1 MNEKEEKNAFYVYYF
16 AKIIYNNST
25 MGKTIKTIKI
35 ISFVIIAIE
44 MLAIALFAIFYFNNF
59 FKMQETMQPYVIA
72 LLATIVLVINSVFI
86 WVVILLLS
94 SLRQK
99 TDLRAA
105 EVIGSDVQE
114 AYNFAMIG
122 LAITDDKNIVLW
134 TNDLFK
140 SRHIEIM
147 DMDIIAWQ
155 PDLAA
160 LREANISDQGVKIVV
175 NSRTY
180 AVKLLPEAGLW
191 IFKDVTDYEQIFN
204 YSKEQAPV
212 VGILAIDNY
221 DDVVRGD
228 DDFNDVVTKVKND
241 IFSYAK
247 DYGILLRRIKDDSYS
262 MLCNY
267 ASYSRMLEDKFS
279 IIDKVRSESSRGE
292 IPLTL
297 SIGIAND
304 FPDVNKLNDLA
315 NDALDIAMSRGG
327 DQVVVSSYG
336 QEMKFYGGKSEA
348 QEKRNRVKTRVL
360 ADSLISL
367 INASQRVLIMGHAM
381 MDMDAFGACL
391 GMKAICTRLNKDARV
406 VVDLKNTEAK
416 TRAALNSSFSKDELE
431 KLIVSS
437 KDAEDMLNGNA
448 LLVVVDVH
456 TPGMV
461 MAPKLVDMAAKIV
474 VIDHHRRAEEYI
486 DSPVFNHIDPA
497 ASSTCELISEFIR
510 FSSINPRIELPSTYA
525 TIMLSGIFLD
535 SAYFKSRSTGI
546 RTFEA
551 ATILKE
557 YGADNS
563 LADDFLKD
571 GYEEHKE
578 VADITSNLETPYY
591 GVVIATANPDRLYDH
606 ATIAKAAN
614 LCLTYKGV
622 HAAFVIGKISPR
634 EIRLSARSDGTVNV
648 SLLCEKLSGGGHFTS
663 AAALFNG
670 NDLKIAKEKVLMVL
684 ETSLKEATNAGA
696 PRVNE
701 ED

>member
-1 MNEKEEKNAFYVYYF
+1 
-16 AKIIYNNST
+16 
-25 MGKTIKTIKI
+25 MGKTIKRIKI
-35 ISFVIIAIE
+35 ASFIIILLE
-44 MLAIALFAIFYFNNF
+44 ILAGSIFSIFYFNNF
-59 FKMQETMQPYVIA
+59 FDFQAVMTPFAVA
-72 LLATIVLVINSVFI
+72 LASVVVLVVNCLFVWI
-86 WVVILLLS
+86 VILLLS

-140 SRHIEIM
+140 ARHIEIM
-147 DMDIIAWQ
+147 DMDIISWQ
-155 PDLAA
+155 PELAA
-160 LREANISDQGVKIVV
+160 LRDVNNGDQPVKIVV

-180 AVKLLPEAGLW
+180 SVKLLAEAGLW
-191 IFKDVTDYEQIFN
+191 IFKDITDFEQIFN

-247 DYGILLRRIKDDSYS
+247 EYAILLRRIKDDSYS

-267 ASYSRMLEDKFS
+267 ASFSRMLEDKFS
-279 IIDKVRSESSRGE
+279 IIDKVRGESSRGE

-297 SIGIAND
+297 SIGIAHD

-327 DQVVVSSYG
+327 DQVVVSAYG

-367 INASQRVLIMGHAM
+367 INASDRVLIMGHAN

-391 GMKAICTRLNKDARV
+391 GMKAICNRLKKNSRV
-406 VVDLKNTEAK
+406 VADIKNTEAK
-416 TRAALNSSFSKDELE
+416 TRAAMITSFGKDELE

-437 KDAEDMLNGNA
+437 KEAESLIGGNT

-456 TPGMV
+456 IPSMV

-510 FSSINPRIELPSTYA
+510 FSSINPKIELPSTYA

-535 SAYFKSRSTGI
+535 SGYFKSRSTGI

-571 GYEEHKE
+571 DYEEHKE
-578 VADITSNLETPYY
+578 VTEITTNLETPFY
-591 GVVIATANPDRLYDH
+591 GVVIATANQDRLYDH

-614 LCLTYKGV
+614 TCLTYKGV
-622 HAAFVIGKISPR
+622 HAAFVIGKISQR
-634 EIRLSARSDGTVNV
+634 EIRVSARSDGTINV
-648 SLLCEKLSGGGHFTS
+648 SLLAEKLGGGGHFTS
-663 AAALFNG
+663 AAASFVG
-670 NDLKIAKEKVLMVL
+670 TDLKTIKEKIIVVL
-684 ETSLKEATNAGA
+684 ETSLIEATNTGLPKASEG
-696 PRVNE
+696 E
-701 ED
+701 E

>member
-1 MNEKEEKNAFYVYYF
+1 
-16 AKIIYNNST
+16 
-25 MGKTIKTIKI
+25 MGKTIKLIKI
-35 ISFVIIAIE
+35 ISFIIIAIE
-44 MLAIALFAIFYFNNF
+44 IISGAIFSIFYFNNLF
-59 FKMQETMQPYVIA
+59 DIQASVEAGHLAIA
-72 LLATIVLVINSVFI
+72 MASV
-86 WVVILLLS
+86 VVVNCLFVWIIILILS

-105 EVIGSDVQE
+105 EIIGSDVQE
-114 AYNFAMIG
+114 AYNFAQIG
-122 LAITDDKNIVLW
+122 LAITDDNNIVLW

-147 DMDIIAWQ
+147 DTDIIAWQ
-155 PDLAA
+155 PELAA
-160 LREANISDQGVKIVV
+160 LKDVSASDQNTKIVV

-180 AVKLLPEAGLW
+180 SVKLLSEAGLW
-191 IFKDVTDYEQIFN
+191 IFKDITDYESIYN
-204 YSKEQAPV
+204 YSKDQAPV
-212 VGILAIDNY
+212 IGILAIDNY

-241 IFSYAK
+241 IFAYAK
-247 DYGILLRRIKDDSYS
+247 EYSILLRRLKDDSYS

-267 ASYSRMLEDKFS
+267 ASFEKMLEDKFS
-279 IIDKVRSESSRGE
+279 IIDKVRGESVRGE

-297 SIGIAND
+297 SIGLAHD
-304 FPDVNKLNDLA
+304 FPDVIKLNDLA
-315 NDALDIAMSRGG
+315 NEALDIAMSRGG
-327 DQVVVSSYG
+327 DQVVVSAYG

-367 INASQRVLIMGHAM
+367 INASDRVLIMGHSM

-391 GMKAICTRLNKDARV
+391 GMKAICNRLKKNARI
-406 VVDLKNTEAK
+406 VVDLKNTEFK
-416 TRAALNSSFSKDELE
+416 TRAAMTQSFGKEELE
-431 KLIVSS
+431 KLIINS
-437 KDAEDMLNGNA
+437 KDAEDLIPGNT
-448 LLVVVDVH
+448 LLIVVDVH
-456 TPGMV
+456 IPNMV
-461 MAPKLVDMAAKIV
+461 MAPRLIDKAAKIV

-535 SAYFKSRSTGI
+535 SGYFKSRSTGI

-571 GYEEHKE
+571 DYEEHKE
-578 VADITSNLETPYY
+578 VTEITSNLETPYY
-591 GVVIATANPDRLYDH
+591 GVVIATGNPDRLYDH

-614 LCLTYKGV
+614 TCLSYKGV
-622 HAAFVIGKISPR
+622 HAAFVIGKVSNR
-634 EIRLSARSDGTVNV
+634 ETRVSARSDGTINV
-648 SLLCEKLSGGGHFTS
+648 SLLSEKLGGGGHFTS
-663 AAALFNG
+663 AAAMFTT
-670 NDLKIAKEKVLMVL
+670 NDVKTVKAKILSVL
-684 ETSLKEATNAGA
+684 ETSLSEATNTGK
-696 PRVNE
+696 PKSSE
-701 ED
+701 EE

>member
-1 MNEKEEKNAFYVYYF
+1 
-16 AKIIYNNST
+16 
-25 MGKTIKTIKI
+25 MGKTIKLIKI
-35 ISFVIIAIE
+35 ISFIIIAIE
-44 MLAIALFAIFYFNNF
+44 IISGTIFSIFYFNNLF
-59 FKMQETMQPYVIA
+59 DIQASVEAGHLAIAMASVI
-72 LLATIVLVINSVFI
+72 VINCLFVWLI
-86 WVVILLLS
+86 ILILS

-105 EVIGSDVQE
+105 EIIGSDVQE
-114 AYNFAMIG
+114 AYNFAQIG
-122 LAITDDKNIVLW
+122 LAITDDNNIVLW

-147 DMDIIAWQ
+147 DTDIIAWQ
-155 PDLAA
+155 PELAV
-160 LREANISDQGVKIVV
+160 LKDVSSSDQNTKIVV

-180 AVKLLPEAGLW
+180 SVKLLSEAGLW
-191 IFKDVTDYEQIFN
+191 IFKDITDYESIYN
-204 YSKEQAPV
+204 YSKDQAPV
-212 VGILAIDNY
+212 IGILAIDNY

-241 IFSYAK
+241 IFAYAK
-247 DYGILLRRIKDDSYS
+247 EYSILLRRLKDDSYS

-267 ASYSRMLEDKFS
+267 ASFEKMLEDKFS
-279 IIDKVRSESSRGE
+279 IIDKVRGESVRGE

-297 SIGIAND
+297 SIGLAHD
-304 FPDVNKLNDLA
+304 FPDVIKLNDLA
-315 NDALDIAMSRGG
+315 NEALDIAMSRGG
-327 DQVVVSSYG
+327 DQVVVSAYG

-367 INASQRVLIMGHAM
+367 INASDHVLIMGHSM

-391 GMKAICTRLNKDARV
+391 GMKAICNRLKKNARI
-406 VVDLKNTEAK
+406 VVDLKNTEFK
-416 TRAALNSSFSKDELE
+416 TRAAMTQSFGKDELE
-431 KLIVSS
+431 KLIINS
-437 KDAEDMLNGNA
+437 KDAEDLIPGNT
-448 LLVVVDVH
+448 LLIVVDVH
-456 TPGMV
+456 IPNMV
-461 MAPKLVDMAAKIV
+461 MAPRLIDKAAKIV

-535 SAYFKSRSTGI
+535 SGYFKSRSTGI

-557 YGADNS
+557 FGADNS

-571 GYEEHKE
+571 DYEEHKE
-578 VADITSNLETPYY
+578 VTDITTNLETPYY

-614 LCLTYKGV
+614 TCLSFKGV
-622 HAAFVIGKISPR
+622 HAAFVLGKVSNR
-634 EIRLSARSDGTVNV
+634 EIRISCRSDGTVNV
-648 SLLCEKLSGGGHFTS
+648 SLLAEKMGGGGHFTS
-663 AAALFNG
+663 AAVTCNT
-670 NDLKIAKEKVLMVL
+670 NDVKEAKNIILGVL
-684 ETSLKEATNAGA
+684 ESSLTEASNQGL
-696 PRVNE
+696 PKNSE
-701 ED
+701 EDQRDESHFIARCQKTW

>member
-1 MNEKEEKNAFYVYYF
+1 MGKLV
-16 AKIIYNNST
+16 KII
-25 MGKTIKTIKI
+25 KI
-35 ISFVIIAIE
+35 VSFSIITLEI
-44 MLAIALFAIFYFNNF
+44 LLGVLFSIIYFNNF
-59 FKMQETMQPYVIA
+59 FEAQEAVRPEYLAITMISVIA
-72 LLATIVLVINSVFI
+72 IDCLFVWII
-86 WVVILLLS
+86 ILILS

-105 EVIGSDVQE
+105 EIIGSDVQE

-122 LAITDDKNIVLW
+122 LAITDDKNVVLW

-155 PDLAA
+155 PELAS
-160 LREANISDQGVKIVV
+160 LRETANGDQTTKVVV

-180 AVKLLPEAGLW
+180 SVKLLPDAGLW
-191 IFKDVTDYEQIFN
+191 IFKDITDYESIYN
-204 YSKEQAPV
+204 YSKDQAPV
-212 VGILAIDNY
+212 VGILTIDNY

-241 IFSYAK
+241 IFGYAK
-247 DYGILLRRIKDDSYS
+247 DFGILLRRIKDDSYS

-267 ASYSRMLEDKFS
+267 ASFLKMVEDKFS
-279 IIDKVRSESSRGE
+279 IIDKVRGESIRGE

-297 SIGIAND
+297 SIGLAHD
-304 FPDVNKLNDLA
+304 FPDVIKLNDLA

-327 DQVVVSSYG
+327 DQVVVSAYG

-367 INASQRVLIMGHAM
+367 INSSERVLIMGHAM

-391 GMKAICTRLNKDARV
+391 GMKAICNRLKKNARI
-406 VVDLKNTEAK
+406 VVDLKNTEFK
-416 TRAALNSSFSKDELE
+416 TRAAMTQSFGKEELE
-431 KLIVSS
+431 KLIVNS
-437 KDAEDMLNGNA
+437 KDAEDLIPGNT
-448 LLVVVDVH
+448 LLIVVDVH
-456 TPGMV
+456 IPSMV
-461 MAPKLVDMAAKIV
+461 MAPRLIDKAAKIV

-535 SAYFKSRSTGI
+535 SGYFKSGNTGI

-571 GYEEHKE
+571 DYEEHKE
-578 VADITSNLETPYY
+578 VTDITTNLETPYY

-614 LCLTYKGV
+614 TCLSFKGV
-622 HAAFVIGKISPR
+622 HAAFVLGKVSNR
-634 EIRLSARSDGTVNV
+634 EIRVSCRSDGTINV
-648 SLLCEKLSGGGHFTS
+648 SLLAEKMGGGGHFTS
-663 AAALFNG
+663 AAVSFSNA
-670 NDLKIAKEKVLMVL
+670 DVKEVKNTILGVL
-684 ETSLKEATNAGA
+684 ELSLTEATNKGL
-696 PRVNE
+696 PKNNE
-701 ED
+701 EE

>member
-1 MNEKEEKNAFYVYYF
+1 
-16 AKIIYNNST
+16 
-25 MGKTIKTIKI
+25 MGKTIRIIKLF
-35 ISFVIIAIE
+35 SFVIILLEIVLGAAFSV
-44 MLAIALFAIFYFNNF
+44 LYFNNF
-59 FKMQETMQPYVIA
+59 FNLASIIKPFHIA
-72 LLATIVLVINSVFI
+72 LTMVIVIVVDCLFI
-86 WVVILLLS
+86 WIVILILS

-122 LAITDDKNIVLW
+122 LAITDDKNTVLW

-140 SRHIEIM
+140 ARHIEIM
-147 DMDIIAWQ
+147 DMDIISWQ
-155 PDLAA
+155 PELAA
-160 LREANISDQGVKIVV
+160 LRDINNGDQPVKIIV

-180 AVKLLPEAGLW
+180 SVKLLAEAGLW
-191 IFKDVTDYEQIFN
+191 IFKDITDFEQIFN

-247 DYGILLRRIKDDSYS
+247 EYAILLRRIKDDSYS

-267 ASYSRMLEDKFS
+267 ASFTRMLEDKFS
-279 IIDKVRSESSRGE
+279 IIDKVRGESSRGE

-297 SIGIAND
+297 SIGIAHD

-327 DQVVVSSYG
+327 DQVVVSAYG

-367 INASQRVLIMGHAM
+367 INASDRVLIMGHAN

-391 GMKAICTRLNKDARV
+391 GMKAICNRLKKTSRV
-406 VVDLKNTEAK
+406 VADLKNTEAK
-416 TRAALNSSFSKDELE
+416 TRAAMTTSFGKDELE

-437 KDAEDMLNGNA
+437 KEAESLIGGNT

-456 TPGMV
+456 IPSMV
-461 MAPKLVDMAAKIV
+461 MAPRLVDLAAKIV

-497 ASSTCELISEFIR
+497 ASSSCELISDCIR
-510 FSSINPRIELPSTYA
+510 FSSITPKIELASTYA

-535 SAYFKSRSTGI
+535 SGYFKSRSTGI

-571 GYEEHKE
+571 DYEEHKE
-578 VADITSNLETPYY
+578 VTEITTNLETPFY
-591 GVVIATANPDRLYDH
+591 GVVIATANQDRLYDH

-614 LCLTYKGV
+614 TCLTYKGV
-622 HAAFVIGKISPR
+622 HAAFVIGKVSQR
-634 EIRLSARSDGTVNV
+634 EIRVSARSDGTINV
-648 SLLCEKLSGGGHFTS
+648 SLLAEKLGGGGHFTS
-663 AAALFNG
+663 AAASFVG
-670 NDLKIAKEKVLMVL
+670 TDLKTIKEKIIVVL
-684 ETSLKEATNAGA
+684 ETSLVEATNTGLPKASEG
-696 PRVNE
+696 

>member
-1 MNEKEEKNAFYVYYF
+1 
-16 AKIIYNNST
+16 
-25 MGKTIKTIKI
+25 MGRTIKRIKTLSFI
-35 ISFVIIAIE
+35 IILLEI
-44 MLAIALFAIFYFNNF
+44 LAGAAFSVVYFNDF
-59 FKMQETMQPYVIA
+59 FNLQTRLTPYMITLAFIA
-72 LLATIVLVINSVFI
+72 ALVVNCMFVWI
-86 WVVILLLS
+86 VILVLS

-122 LAITDDKNIVLW
+122 LAITDDKNVVLW

-147 DMDIIAWQ
+147 DTDIVAWQ
-155 PDLAA
+155 PELAA
-160 LREANISDQGVKIVV
+160 LREANNSDQGVKIVV

-241 IFSYAK
+241 IFGYAK
-247 DYGILLRRIKDDSYS
+247 DYGILLRRIKDDSYL
-262 MLCNY
+262 MLCNF
-267 ASYSRMLEDKFS
+267 SSFSKMLEDKFS
-279 IIDKVRSESSRGE
+279 IIDRVRAESMLGD

-297 SIGIAND
+297 SIGIAHD

-315 NDALDIAMSRGG
+315 IEALDIAMSRGG
-327 DQVVVSSYG
+327 DQVVVSAYG

-367 INASQRVLIMGHAM
+367 INASKRVLIMGHSM

-391 GMKAICTRLNKDARV
+391 GMKAICNRLKIESRI

-416 TRAALNSSFSKDELE
+416 TRSALTQSFSKDELE
-431 KLIVSS
+431 KLIINSR
-437 KDAEDMLNGNA
+437 DAEDLLTGNT
-448 LLVVVDVH
+448 LLIVLDVH
-456 TPGMV
+456 IPSMV
-461 MAPKLVDMAAKIV
+461 MAPKLVDKAAKIV

-535 SAYFKSRSTGI
+535 SSYFKSRSTGI

-578 VADITSNLETPYY
+578 ITEITANLETPFY
-591 GVVIATANPDRLYDH
+591 GVVIATANQDRLYDH

-622 HAAFVIGKISPR
+622 HAAFVLGKISPR
-634 EIRLSARSDGTVNV
+634 EIRLSARSDGTINV
-648 SLLCEKLSGGGHFTS
+648 SLLCEKLNGGGHFTS
-663 AAALFNG
+663 AAALFN
-670 NDLKIAKEKVLMVL
+670 DSDVRTSKQRLLMVL
-684 ETSLKEATNAGA
+684 ESSLKEATNTGV
-696 PRVNE
+696 PKNTE

>member
-1 MNEKEEKNAFYVYYF
+1 
-16 AKIIYNNST
+16 
-25 MGKTIKTIKI
+25 MGKTIKLIKI
-35 ISFVIIAIE
+35 FALTIIFLE
-44 MLAIALFAIFYFNNF
+44 VVFG
-59 FKMQETMQPYVIA
+59 
-72 LLATIVLVINSVFI
+72 IVLSVLFFFNLFNFQNVLNRYALVGIVIG
-86 WVVILLLS
+86 VILLDSLFIWIIIRRLT

-105 EVIGSDVQE
+105 EVIGSDIQE

-122 LAITDDKNIVLW
+122 LAITNDENVVLW

-140 SRHIEIM
+140 ERHIEIM
-147 DMDIIAWQ
+147 DKNIIEWK
-155 PDLAA
+155 PELAV
-160 LREANISDQGVKIVV
+160 LRDTTSTESTCKVYFGDRWY
-175 NSRTY
+175 S
-180 AVKLLPEAGLW
+180 VKLIPEAGLW
-191 IFKDVTDYEQIFN
+191 IFKDIDDYEDAYN
-204 YSKEQAPV
+204 YSTQQAPV
-212 VGILAIDNY
+212 IGILAIDNY

-241 IFSYAK
+241 IFNYAK
-247 DYGILLRRIKDDSYS
+247 EYGILLRRIKDDSYS

-267 ASYSRMLEDKFS
+267 ASFERMLNDKFS
-279 IIDKVRSESSRGE
+279 IIDKVRGESSRGE

-297 SIGIAND
+297 SMGIAHD

-327 DQVVVSSYG
+327 DQVVVSAYG

-367 INASQRVLIMGHAM
+367 INASQKVLIMGHAN
-381 MDMDAFGACL
+381 MDMDALGACL
-391 GMKAICTRLNKDARV
+391 GMKAICNRLNKHSRI
-406 VVDLKNTEAK
+406 VVDLKNTEVK
-416 TRAALNSSFSKDELE
+416 TRTALTSTFGKDELD
-431 KLIVSS
+431 KLIVNS
-437 KDAEDMLNGNA
+437 KDAEMIIDGNT

-461 MAPKLVDMAAKIV
+461 MAPKLVDKASKIV

-486 DSPVFNHIDPA
+486 ESPVFNHIDPA

-510 FSSINPRIELPSTYA
+510 FSSINPKIELPSTYA

-535 SAYFKSRSTGI
+535 SGFFRSRSTGI

-571 GYEEHKE
+571 DYEEHKE
-578 VADITSNLETPYY
+578 VTEITTNLETPFY
-591 GVVIATANPDRLYDH
+591 GVVIATARQDRLYDY

-614 LCLTYKGV
+614 TCLTYKGV
-622 HAAFVIGKISPR
+622 HAAFVIGKVSNK
-634 EIRLSARSDGTVNV
+634 EIRVSARSDGTVNV
-648 SLLCEKLSGGGHFTS
+648 SLLSEKLGGGGHFTS
-663 AAALFNG
+663 AAAMFNG
-670 NDLKIAKEKVLMVL
+670 SDLKAVKEKILVVL
-684 ETSLKEATNAGA
+684 ETSLAEATNSALPKA
-696 PRVNE
+696 TSE
-701 ED
+701 EEE

>member
-1 MNEKEEKNAFYVYYF
+1 
-16 AKIIYNNST
+16 
-25 MGKTIKTIKI
+25 MGKTIRIIKI
-35 ISFVIIAIE
+35 LSFIIILLEVVLGASFSV
-44 MLAIALFAIFYFNNF
+44 LYFNNLF
-59 FKMQETMQPYVIA
+59 NLQSIIKPFYIA
-72 LLATIVLVINSVFI
+72 LSMVIVVVVDCLFI
-86 WVVILLLS
+86 WIVILILS

-122 LAITDDKNIVLW
+122 LAITDDSNIVLW

-140 SRHIEIM
+140 ARHIEIM
-147 DMDIIAWQ
+147 DMDIISWQ
-155 PDLAA
+155 PELAA
-160 LREANISDQGVKIVV
+160 LRDNNNGDQPVKIIV

-180 AVKLLPEAGLW
+180 SVKLLAEAGLW
-191 IFKDVTDYEQIFN
+191 IFKDITDFEQIFN

-212 VGILAIDNY
+212 VGILTIDNY

-247 DYGILLRRIKDDSYS
+247 EYSILLRRIKDDSYS

-267 ASYSRMLEDKFS
+267 ASFQRMLEDKFS
-279 IIDKVRSESSRGE
+279 IIDKVRGESSRGE

-297 SIGIAND
+297 SMGIAHD

-327 DQVVVSSYG
+327 DQVVVSAYG

-367 INASQRVLIMGHAM
+367 INASDRVLIMGHAN

-391 GMKAICTRLNKDARV
+391 GMKAICNRLKKNSRV
-406 VVDLKNTEAK
+406 VADLKNTEAK
-416 TRAALNSSFSKDELE
+416 TRAAMTTSFGKDELE
-431 KLIVSS
+431 KLIVNS
-437 KDAEDMLNGNA
+437 KEAESMIGGNT

-456 TPGMV
+456 IPSMV
-461 MAPKLVDMAAKIV
+461 MAPRLVDMAAKIV

-486 DSPVFNHIDPA
+486 ESPVFNHIDPA
-497 ASSTCELISEFIR
+497 ASSACELISEFIR
-510 FSSINPRIELPSTYA
+510 FSSINPKIELPSTYA

-535 SAYFKSRSTGI
+535 SGYFKSRSTGI

-571 GYEEHKE
+571 DYEEHKE
-578 VADITSNLETPYY
+578 VTEITTNLETPFY
-591 GVVIATANPDRLYDH
+591 GVVIATANQDRLYDH

-614 LCLTYKGV
+614 TCLTYKGV
-622 HAAFVIGKISPR
+622 HAAFVIGKVSQR
-634 EIRLSARSDGTVNV
+634 EIRVSARSDGTINV
-648 SLLCEKLSGGGHFTS
+648 SLLAEKLGGGGHFTS
-663 AAALFNG
+663 AAASFIG
-670 NDLKIAKEKVLMVL
+670 TDLRTIKEKIIVVL
-684 ETSLKEATNAGA
+684 ETSLIEATNTGLPKASEG
-696 PRVNE
+696 E
-701 ED
+701 E

>member
-1 MNEKEEKNAFYVYYF
+1 
-16 AKIIYNNST
+16 
-25 MGKTIKTIKI
+25 MGKTIKRIKAL
-35 ISFVIIAIE
+35 SFILITLEIVA
-44 MLAIALFAIFYFNNF
+44 LAVFSVFYFNNF
-59 FKMQETMQPYVIA
+59 LDVQTKIQPYFIA
-72 LLATIVLVINSVFI
+72 LGAVAAVVVNGIFI
-86 WVVILLLS
+86 WIVILLLS

-122 LAITDDKNIVLW
+122 LAITDDQNIVLW

-140 SRHIEIM
+140 ARHIEIM
-147 DMDIIAWQ
+147 DTDIIEWQ
-155 PDLAA
+155 PELAA
-160 LREANISDQGVKIVV
+160 LRESNSSDQGVKIII

-191 IFKDVTDYEQIFN
+191 IFKDITDYEQIFN

-241 IFSYAK
+241 IFGYAK

-267 ASYSRMLEDKFS
+267 ASFCRMLDDKFS
-279 IIDKVRSESSRGE
+279 IIDKVRSESARGE

-297 SIGIAND
+297 SIGIAHD

-327 DQVVVSSYG
+327 DQVVVSAYG

-367 INASQRVLIMGHAM
+367 INASQRVLIMGHAN

-391 GMKAICTRLNKDARV
+391 GMKAICARVKKDARIV
-406 VVDLKNTEAK
+406 IDLKNTEAK
-416 TRAALNSSFSKDELE
+416 TRSALNSTFGKDELE
-431 KLIVSS
+431 KFVVNS
-437 KDAEDMLNGNA
+437 KDAEDMISGDT
-448 LLVVVDVH
+448 LLIVVDVH
-456 TPGMV
+456 IPSMV

-497 ASSTCELISEFIR
+497 ASSTCELVSEFIR

-535 SAYFKSRSTGI
+535 SAYFKSRNTGI

-571 GYEEHKE
+571 EYEEHKE
-578 VADITSNLETPYY
+578 VAEITDNLETPFY
-591 GVVIATANPDRLYDH
+591 GVVIATANQDRLYDY

-614 LCLTYKGV
+614 LCLSYKGV
-622 HAAFVIGKISPR
+622 RAAFVIGKVSQR
-634 EIRLSARSDGTVNV
+634 EIRISARSDGTINV
-648 SLLCEKLSGGGHFTS
+648 SLLCEKLGGGGHFTS
-663 AAALFNG
+663 AATLFTG
-670 NDLKIAKEKVLMVL
+670 TDLKVAKQKILMVL
-684 ETSLKEATNAGA
+684 ESSLKEATNTGI
-696 PRVNE
+696 PKNNE
-701 ED
+701 EE

>member
-1 MNEKEEKNAFYVYYF
+1 
-16 AKIIYNNST
+16 
-25 MGKTIKTIKI
+25 MGKTIRIIKLF
-35 ISFVIIAIE
+35 SFVIILLQVVLGVAFSV
-44 MLAIALFAIFYFNNF
+44 LYFNNLFGFASLVQPFAIALA
-59 FKMQETMQPYVIA
+59 MVIVVVVDC
-72 LLATIVLVINSVFI
+72 LFI
-86 WVVILLLS
+86 WIVILILS

-122 LAITDDKNIVLW
+122 LAITDDKNTVLW

-140 SRHIEIM
+140 ARHIEIM
-147 DMDIIAWQ
+147 DMDIISWQ
-155 PDLAA
+155 PELAA
-160 LREANISDQGVKIVV
+160 LRDVNNGDQPVKIVV

-180 AVKLLPEAGLW
+180 SVKLLAEAGLW
-191 IFKDVTDYEQIFN
+191 IFKDITDFEQIFN

-247 DYGILLRRIKDDSYS
+247 EYAILLRRIKDDSYS

-267 ASYSRMLEDKFS
+267 ASFSRMLEDKFS
-279 IIDKVRSESSRGE
+279 IIDKVRGESTRGE

-297 SIGIAND
+297 SIGIAHD

-327 DQVVVSSYG
+327 DQVVVSAYG

-367 INASQRVLIMGHAM
+367 INASDRVLIMGHAN

-391 GMKAICTRLNKDARV
+391 GMKAICNRLKKNSRIVA
-406 VVDLKNTEAK
+406 DLKNTEAK
-416 TRAALNSSFSKDELE
+416 TRAAMITSFGKDELE
-431 KLIVSS
+431 KLVVNS
-437 KDAEDMLNGNA
+437 KEAESLIGGNT

-456 TPGMV
+456 IPSMV

-510 FSSINPRIELPSTYA
+510 FSSINPKIELPSTYA

-535 SAYFKSRSTGI
+535 SGYFKSRSTGI

-571 GYEEHKE
+571 DYEEHKE
-578 VADITSNLETPYY
+578 VTDITTNLETPFY
-591 GVVIATANPDRLYDH
+591 GVVIATANQDRLYDH

-614 LCLTYKGV
+614 MCLTYKGV
-622 HAAFVIGKISPR
+622 HAAFVIGKVSQR
-634 EIRLSARSDGTVNV
+634 EIRVSARSDGTINV
-648 SLLCEKLSGGGHFTS
+648 SLLSEKLGGGGHFTS
-663 AAALFNG
+663 AAASFIG
-670 NDLKIAKEKVLMVL
+670 TDLKTIKEKIIVVL
-684 ETSLKEATNAGA
+684 ETSLTEATNTGLPKASEG
-696 PRVNE
+696 E
-701 ED
+701 E

>member
-1 MNEKEEKNAFYVYYF
+1 
-16 AKIIYNNST
+16 
-25 MGKTIKTIKI
+25 MGKTIRLIKI
-35 ISFVIIAIE
+35 VSFIIIALE
-44 MLAIALFAIFYFNNF
+44 VLAGAVFSILYFNNF
-59 FKMQETMQPYVIA
+59 FGFMDNVKPEYLAITMIIVIVVNC
-72 LLATIVLVINSVFI
+72 LFVWI
-86 WVVILLLS
+86 VILILS
-94 SLRQK
+94 TLRQK

-122 LAITDDKNIVLW
+122 LAVTDDKNIVLW

-155 PDLAA
+155 PDLAT
-160 LREANISDQGVKIVV
+160 LRDLANGDQTAKVV
-175 NSRTY
+175 INSRTY
-180 AVKLLPEAGLW
+180 SVKLLQDAGLW
-191 IFKDVTDYEQIFN
+191 IFKDITDYESIYN
-204 YSKEQAPV
+204 YSKDQAPV
-212 VGILAIDNY
+212 IGILAIDNY

-241 IFSYAK
+241 IFGYAK
-247 DYGILLRRIKDDSYS
+247 DYGILLRRLKDDSYS

-267 ASYSRMLEDKFS
+267 ASFERMLEDKFS
-279 IIDKVRSESSRGE
+279 IIDKVRGESIRGE

-297 SIGIAND
+297 SMGIAHD
-304 FPDVNKLNDLA
+304 FPDVIKLNDLA

-327 DQVVVSSYG
+327 DQVVVSAYG

-367 INASQRVLIMGHAM
+367 INASDRVLIMGHAM

-391 GMKAICTRLNKDARV
+391 GMKAICNRLKKNSRI
-406 VVDLKNTEAK
+406 VVDLKNTEFK
-416 TRAALNSSFSKDELE
+416 TRAAMTSSFGKDELE
-431 KLIVSS
+431 KLIVNS
-437 KDAEDMLNGNA
+437 KDAEDLIAGNT
-448 LLVVVDVH
+448 LLIVVDVH
-456 TPGMV
+456 IPSMV
-461 MAPKLVDMAAKIV
+461 MAPKLIDKAAKIV

-510 FSSINPRIELPSTYA
+510 FSSINPKIELPSTYA

-535 SAYFKSRSTGI
+535 SSYFKSRNTGI

-571 GYEEHKE
+571 DYEEHKE
-578 VADITSNLETPYY
+578 VTDIVTNLETPYY
-591 GVVIATANPDRLYDH
+591 GVVIATANTDRLYDH

-614 LCLTYKGV
+614 LCLSFKGV
-622 HAAFVIGKISPR
+622 HAAFVIGKVNNR
-634 EIRLSARSDGTVNV
+634 EIRVSCRSDGTINV
-648 SLLCEKLSGGGHFTS
+648 SLLAERMGGGGHFTS
-663 AAALFNG
+663 SAVTFATSDVREVKNI
-670 NDLKIAKEKVLMVL
+670 IAGVLDS
-684 ETSLKEATNAGA
+684 SLTEATNQGL
-696 PRVNE
+696 PKNSE

>member
-1 MNEKEEKNAFYVYYF
+1 
-16 AKIIYNNST
+16 
-25 MGKTIKTIKI
+25 MGKTIKFIKRS
-35 ISFVIIAIE
+35 SFIF
-44 MLAIALFAIFYFNNF
+44 IALEILIGAIFSILYFNNF
-59 FKMQETMQPYVIA
+59 FNIQDSIKPFFIA
-72 LLATIVLVINSVFI
+72 LAFIVIIVANCAFVWI
-86 WVVILLLS
+86 VILLLS

-99 TDLRAA
+99 TDLKAA

-122 LAITDDKNIVLW
+122 LAITDDSNIVLW

-147 DMDIIAWQ
+147 DMDIVSWQ
-155 PDLAA
+155 PELAV
-160 LREANISDQGVKIVV
+160 LRDVSSGEQNCKIVV
-175 NSRTY
+175 NGRTY
-180 AVKLLPEAGLW
+180 AVKLLAEAGLW
-191 IFKDVTDYEQIFN
+191 IFKDITDLEQIAN
-204 YSKEQAPV
+204 YSRDQAPV

-241 IFSYAK
+241 IFTYAK
-247 DYGILLRRIKDDSYS
+247 EYGILLRRIKDDSYS
-262 MLCNY
+262 MLCNF
-267 ASYSRMLEDKFS
+267 ASFQRMLEDRFS
-279 IIDKVRSESSRGE
+279 IIDKVRGESIRGE

-297 SIGIAND
+297 SIGIAHD

-315 NDALDIAMSRGG
+315 NEALDIAMSRGG
-327 DQVVVSSYG
+327 DQVVVSTYG

-367 INASQRVLIMGHAM
+367 INASDKVLIMGHAN

-391 GMKAICTRLNKDARV
+391 GMRAICNRCEKKSRV

-416 TRAALNSSFSKDELE
+416 TRAALTSSFGKDELE
-431 KLIVSS
+431 KTIINS
-437 KDAEDMLNGNA
+437 KDAEDWIGGNT

-461 MAPKLVDMAAKIV
+461 MAPKLVDKASKIV

-486 DSPVFNHIDPA
+486 ESPVFNHIDPA

-510 FSSINPRIELPSTYA
+510 FASINPKIELPSSYA

-535 SAYFKSRSTGI
+535 SGFFRSRSTGI

-571 GYEEHKE
+571 DYEEHKE
-578 VADITSNLETPYY
+578 VTEITHNLETPFY
-591 GVVIATANPDRLYDH
+591 GVVIATANQDRLYDY

-614 LCLTYKGV
+614 TCLTFKGV
-622 HAAFVIGKISPR
+622 HAAFVIGKVSNR
-634 EIRLSARSDGTVNV
+634 EIRLSARSDGTINV
-648 SLLCEKLSGGGHFTS
+648 SLLSEKLGGGGHFTS
-663 AAALFNG
+663 AAAMFNST
-670 NDLKIAKEKVLMVL
+670 DLKSIKEKILVVL
-684 ETSLKEATNAGA
+684 ETSLAEATNTGL
-696 PRVNE
+696 PKTSE
-701 ED
+701 EE

>member
-1 MNEKEEKNAFYVYYF
+1 
-16 AKIIYNNST
+16 
-25 MGKTIKTIKI
+25 MGKTIKRIKTLSFIIITIEI
-35 ISFVIIAIE
+35 VA
-44 MLAIALFAIFYFNNF
+44 LAIFAVFYFNNF
-59 FKMQETMQPYVIA
+59 FDIQSIIKPFAIA
-72 LLATIVLVINSVFI
+72 LAAVIIAVFDSLFI
-86 WVVILLLS
+86 WIVILLLS

-122 LAITDDKNIVLW
+122 LAITDDKNTVLW

-155 PDLAA
+155 PELAA
-160 LREANISDQGVKIVV
+160 LRENNVSEQGVKVMI

-180 AVKLLPEAGLW
+180 AVKLLSEAGLW
-191 IFKDVTDYEQIFN
+191 IFKDITDYEQIFN

-247 DYGILLRRIKDDSYS
+247 DYGVLLRRIKDDSYS

-267 ASYSRMLEDKFS
+267 ASFSRMLEDKFS
-279 IIDKVRSESSRGE
+279 IIDKVRGESSRGE

-297 SIGIAND
+297 SISIAND

-327 DQVVVSSYG
+327 DQVVVSAYG

-367 INASQRVLIMGHAM
+367 INASSRVLIMGHAN

-391 GMKAICTRLNKDARV
+391 GMKAICTRLKKDARV

-416 TRAALNSSFSKDELE
+416 TRAALNSSFGKEELE
-431 KLIVSS
+431 KLIVTS
-437 KDAEDMLNGNA
+437 KDAEDMINGNT

-456 TPGMV
+456 IPSMV

-578 VADITSNLETPYY
+578 VADITDNLETPYY

-634 EIRLSARSDGTVNV
+634 EIRLSARSDGTINV
-648 SLLCEKLSGGGHFTS
+648 SLLCEKLGGGGHFTS

-670 NDLKIAKEKVLMVL
+670 NDMKVAKQKILMVL
-684 ETSLKEATNAGA
+684 ESSLKEATNTGL
-696 PRVNE
+696 PKNNE
-701 ED
+701 EE